1 MRVRTQLAAGPTSTA
16 PEKLHA
22 NGGAPWAIVLAWGME
37 TEVQDIVGLKGA
49 HRRAG
54 RLLVGLLRTPGSHWC
69 CGLDQYRLENWAA

>member
-1 MRVRTQLAAGPTSTA
+1 M
-16 PEKLHA
+16 
-22 NGGAPWAIVLAWGME
+22 GME